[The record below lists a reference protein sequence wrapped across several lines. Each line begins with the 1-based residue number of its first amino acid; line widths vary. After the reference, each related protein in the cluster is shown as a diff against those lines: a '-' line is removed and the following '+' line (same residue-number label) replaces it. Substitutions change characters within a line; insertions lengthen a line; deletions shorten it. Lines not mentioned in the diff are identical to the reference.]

1 MEEVHAQ
8 LTPQSNLLLG
18 VVGHENSCES
28 TFNDFVE
35 RFGGELAAI
44 VAVVA
49 LSASGD

>member
-1 MEEVHAQ
+1 MRIPV
-8 LTPQSNLLLG
+8 
-18 VVGHENSCES
+18 ES

-44 VAVVA
+44 AIVAVVA